1 MDEIRKKIKRIKQ
14 WKALDGKEA
23 KIYINLDEVRV
34 QHFRNLNR
42 LIGGE
47 NSWPG
52 CYYKNYIDFWA
63 WKGGEPEIRNII
75 VQLKELY
82 KDNYQESPSRDRKFA
97 NFIKS
102 FANIFSYQY
111 DDKSIGYD
119 EYGKFPIGV
128 LYDEEG
134 DCDCLSF
141 LLASLFVHAGF
152 STTYLFGYT
161 KPGRRGYH
169 AAVGIV
175 LPNTNNDDILEREGI
190 LYSYCE
196 AVSPD
201 PVGKCAFDFDIFKRD
216 AAIIPVEVNYNW
228 NGIPPSWSCRNGC
241 GLVPPDQERCPV
253 CGELAIFTQTQ
264 QEGDEVVALEK
275 TLKIFQDWISWAR
288 QASLPEIAREI
299 ENLYNT
305 SIWENIPS
313 GNKNY
318 LENTLNMMR
327 SNDWEKA
334 QKYISG
340 ARQHL
345 LSAWPHISASI
356 FSHEP
361 KGKREGYKVYNFISS
376 MGKNVYELNNEQ
388 LLIFTKKILSDT
400 ICKRVLGFGSG
411 SRSAL
416 GKIIEA
422 YERRCGEEARQYL
435 SQKRK
440 SIENILV
447 KVIIPQ
453 VFSLLAREAKQQDVE
468 SLF

>member
-1 MDEIRKKIKRIKQ
+1 MGEIRKKIKRIRQ
-14 WKALDGKEA
+14 WKTPSGKEA
-23 KIYINLDEVRV
+23 KICLELDEVRV

-47 NSWPG
+47 SSWPG
-52 CYYKNYIDFWA
+52 SYFEKYVNFWT
-63 WKGGEPEIRNII
+63 WKGGEQEIKSI
-75 VQLKELY
+75 VAQLKKLY
-82 KDNYQESPSRDRKFA
+82 KHHYQESPSINRKFA

-102 FANIFSYQY
+102 FADIFSYQY
-111 DDKSIGYD
+111 DDKSIGYG
-119 EYGKFPIGV
+119 EYGKFPIEV

-141 LLASLFVHAGF
+141 LLASLFAYAGF
-152 STTYLFGYT
+152 STAYLGGYT
-161 KPGRRGYH
+161 KPGRRGGH

-201 PVGKCAFDFDIFKRD
+201 PVGKCAFDFNIFKRD
-216 AAIIPVEVNYNW
+216 ALIIPIDTNYKW
-228 NGIPPSWSCRNGC
+228 NSIPPSWYCRNGC

-253 CGELAIFTQTQ
+253 CGGLAVFTQTQ
-264 QEGDEVVALEK
+264 QEGDEAIDLEK
-275 TLKIFQDWISWAR
+275 TLKIFQDWISWAS
-288 QASLPEIAREI
+288 QTSLSEIAREI
-299 ENLYNT
+299 EKLYHT
-305 SIWENIPS
+305 SIWESIPS

-318 LENTLNMMR
+318 LENTLKIIKG
-327 SNDWEKA
+327 SDWEKS
-334 QKYISG
+334 QKYLKG

-345 LSAWPHISASI
+345 LSAWPHIVASI

-361 KGKREGYKVYNFISS
+361 QGNREGYKVYNFISS
-376 MGKNVYELNNEQ
+376 MGKSVYELTDKQ
-388 LLIFTKKILSDT
+388 LLVFTKKILSDT